1 MMRTPITL
9 AAILLVALAFT
20 TKDEA
25 QAGLT
30 TYLICWIMPSGESDC
45 AQLPRGYRIYGVRKP
60 YCESP
65 TCHRGTVSF
74 TLTRSR
80 ISNLGRWVDT
90 SSMFPTHVA
99 TIYAPK

>member
-9 AAILLVALAFT
+9 AATLLVALAFASN
-20 TKDEA
+20 DES
-25 QAGLT
+25 QAGIT
-30 TYLICWIMPSGESDC
+30 TYLICWTTPGGESDC
-45 AQLPRGYRIYGVRKP
+45 AQLPHSYRIYGVPKP
-60 YCESP
+60 YCERP
-65 TCHRGTVSF
+65 TCHRGTVRF

-80 ISNLGRWVDT
+80 ISSLGRWVDT